1 MIQKPCKKCMKY
13 SEAVSHGA
21 ECPWCSHP
29 PSNLNF
35 DPWTVVKVLAVVVML
50 FALIREIWK

>member
-13 SEAVSHGA
+13 SEAVSHGD

-35 DPWTVVKVLAVVVML
+35 DPFKVIIVLAFVCL
-50 FALIREIWK
+50 LAALASAVLR